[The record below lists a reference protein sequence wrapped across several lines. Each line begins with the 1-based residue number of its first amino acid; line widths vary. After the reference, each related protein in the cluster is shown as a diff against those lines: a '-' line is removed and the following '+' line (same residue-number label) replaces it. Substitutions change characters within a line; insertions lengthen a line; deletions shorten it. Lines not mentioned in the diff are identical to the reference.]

1 MASLRKRPGTNIWQ
15 AQYYLPDPVKGG
27 LKQVRKTTGETSRK
41 KAMAVAIELER
52 TAQGAVAS
60 GTDQSRL
67 AKAIFAEVVAEIE
80 RGVFNVLSAR
90 KHLSKLLS
98 IATGEELAE
107 FTIAT
112 WSAEWLRRKARDSS
126 KATMARY
133 TGHVKSFL
141 DWLGADRVNRPLE
154 SVTVQDARRWRE
166 SLQDAGRTGKTVL
179 SYTKDIGAVYRAAI
193 REGLVAFNP
202 VSALEAV
209 STDDSHERKP
219 FTAEEVALLIEAAPS
234 EEWRG
239 LIMLGANTGL
249 RLGDAARL
257 SWSAV
262 DLEAKIISLMPSKT
276 MRKKVTVELPII
288 PSLIDYFLGVTITG
302 NDPAAPVFPTLSK
315 LKPNGGTG
323 LSSTFVRI
331 MEAAGVDRG
340 KASRE
345 LKEGQTA
352 GRVTYEKGFHSLRHQ
367 FATRHRAIGTPEE
380 DRMAMLGHS
389 TRESHAIYSHVG
401 IDAKRKAMEKFAG
414 GEEGDA

>member
-1 MASLRKRPGTNIWQ
+1 MASLRKRPGSNIWQ
-15 AQYYLPDPVKGG
+15 AQYYLPRPDGT
-27 LKQVRKTTGETSRK
+27 LHQVRKSTGETSRK
-41 KAMAVAIELER
+41 KALAVAIELER
-52 TAQGAVAS
+52 TAQSAVAA

-80 RGVFNVLSAR
+80 RGAFNVLSAR

-141 DWLGADRVNRPLE
+141 DWLGPDRVNRPLE

-202 VSALEAV
+202 VSALETIN
-209 STDDSHERKP
+209 TDDSQERKP
-219 FTAEEVALLIEAAPS
+219 FTSEEVAKLINAAPC

-239 LIMLGANTGL
+239 LILVAAYTGL
-249 RLGDAARL
+249 RMGDASRL

-262 DLEAKIISLMPSKT
+262 DLEAKKITLVPSKT
-276 MRKKVTVELPII
+276 KKKKREVRIPIQ
-288 PSLIDYFLGVTITG
+288 PDLLAYFEAAPVA
-302 NDPAAPVFPTLSK
+302 DDSPAAPVFPTLSK
-315 LKPNGGTG
+315 LKPSSGTG
-323 LSSTFVRI
+323 LSATFTKI
-331 MEAAGVDRG
+331 MEKAGVDRG

-345 LKEGQTA
+345 RKEGEAVGA
-352 GRVTYEKGFHSLRHQ
+352 GRVVFEKGFHSLRHT
-367 FATRHRAIGTPEE
+367 FTTWLRAAGVSEE
-380 DRMAMLGHS
+380 DRMALTGHS
-389 TRESHAIYSHVG
+389 TRDSHAIYSHSDEG
-401 IDAKRKAMEKFAG
+401 ALRDAIDKLPTI
-414 GEEGDA
+414 